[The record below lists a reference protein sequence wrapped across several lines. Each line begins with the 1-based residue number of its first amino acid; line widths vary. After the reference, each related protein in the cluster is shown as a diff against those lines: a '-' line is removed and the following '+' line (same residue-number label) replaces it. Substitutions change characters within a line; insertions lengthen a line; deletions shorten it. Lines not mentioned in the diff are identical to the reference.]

1 MKLVSQLQGKDAMKV
16 SASTFQVVIQQEIA
30 ERKTAIA
37 KVEQDMSAWGQ
48 KIETLEK
55 ELLVQHADLESLKK
69 AATGLAVQ
77 LQAITEPLGYQKVNE
92 KLKDSVLALRF
103 AEVKVKA
110 EASHLKRLTQRYD
123 GMKTAFKRWESTQMS
138 QMQRLMEMQKE
149 LELKVGF
156 DKVSEQLRGQT
167 AQGDHDFNALFQT
180 LLKLD
185 QEGVLP
191 TGSIQDTRTAD
202 QAASLQQGV
211 DKALLEMEQMSLV
224 EGFLKEM
231 SDKAASEAAASV
243 KKAQS

>member
-1 MKLVSQLQGKDAMKV
+1 
-16 SASTFQVVIQQEIA
+16 
-30 ERKTAIA
+30 
-37 KVEQDMSAWGQ
+37 
-48 KIETLEK
+48 
-55 ELLVQHADLESLKK
+55 
-69 AATGLAVQ
+69 
-77 LQAITEPLGYQKVNE
+77 
-92 KLKDSVLALRF
+92 
-103 AEVKVKA
+103 
-110 EASHLKRLTQRYD
+110 
-123 GMKTAFKRWESTQMS
+123 
-138 QMQRLMEMQKE
+138 MEMQKE

-167 AQGDHDFNALFQT
+167 AQGDHDFNTLFQT